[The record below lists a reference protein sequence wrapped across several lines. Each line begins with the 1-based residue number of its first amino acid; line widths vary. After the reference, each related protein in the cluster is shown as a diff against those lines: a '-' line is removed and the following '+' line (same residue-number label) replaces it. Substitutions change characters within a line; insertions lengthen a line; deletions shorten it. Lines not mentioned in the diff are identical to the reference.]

1 MGEKEILRV
10 QMLGG
15 FSMTYGD
22 KSITFRKNVVSKSMQ
37 LLQLLLYRGENGIS
51 RKELIEL
58 LYGRG
63 GLSDPSNNLR
73 VAAHRL
79 RRQMTD
85 VGLPEEEYIK
95 IEDGVYYWNSTLPI
109 QIDAHL
115 FENLLHKGEKEKDPE
130 KKLEYQKEALSLY
143 QGDFLPKLSG
153 EDWVLLEAVRYK
165 REYEDTL
172 QEVLETL
179 NGRGQ
184 FDEMLQL
191 AAVAS
196 DLYPFDEWQCY
207 KIEALMGMGHDEE
220 ALQVYQDT
228 SRLFFE
234 ELGIQPSER
243 MLEQFRVMSERI
255 KNVPKP
261 ILDIKGGLQEKE
273 DESGAYYC
281 SLPSFIDGYRII
293 RRIIERNGQSVYLML
308 CTLTDGNGNPMEGG
322 SKLNSMSEGLKSA
335 IKHSLRKG
343 DSYTQYSINQFLI
356 LLIGTNEENCR
367 LVSDRITRNFAE
379 EHKYWKNCVEYYVS
393 SVIDVESGSSRISF
407 RAGEAG

>member
-1 MGEKEILRV
+1 MCEKEVLRV
-10 QMLGG
+10 QMLGD
-15 FSMTYGD
+15 FAMTYGD
-22 KSITFRKNVVSKSMQ
+22 KVLTFRKNVVSKSMQ
-37 LLQLLLYRGENGIS
+37 LLQILLYHKDEGIS

-63 GLSDPSNNLR
+63 GLSDPANNLR
-73 VAAHRL
+73 VASHRL

-85 VGLPEEEYIK
+85 AGLPEEEYIK
-95 IEDGVYYWNSTLPI
+95 IEDGIYRWNCSFPSEVDVLEFEKLI
-109 QIDAHL
+109 QKA
-115 FENLLHKGEKEKDPE
+115 EAESNTEKRIRDLK
-130 KKLEYQKEALSLY
+130 QALALY
-143 QGDFLPKLSG
+143 RGDFLPKLSG
-153 EDWVLLEAVRYK
+153 EDWALLESVRYK
-165 REYEDTL
+165 REYEDAL
-172 QEVLETL
+172 LEVLDFLEK
-179 NGRGQ
+179 RKQ
-184 FDEMLQL
+184 YDEMLQL
-191 AAVAS
+191 AAAAG

-220 ALQVYQDT
+220 AMQVYQDT

-243 MLEQFRVMSERI
+243 MMQQFRVMSDRI
-255 KNVPKP
+255 KTVPKP
-261 ILDIKGGLQEKE
+261 IMDIKGGLQEKE

-308 CTLTDGNGNPMEGG
+308 CTLTDGSGNPMEGG
-322 SKLNSMSEGLKSA
+322 SKLNAMAEGLKGA

-379 EHKYWKNCVEYYVS
+379 EHKYWRNCVEYYVS

-407 RAGEAG
+407 RSGETG

>member
-1 MGEKEILRV
+1 MSEKEVLRV

-15 FSMTYGD
+15 FSMIFGD
-22 KSITFRKNVVSKSMQ
+22 KVLTFRKNVVSKSMQ
-37 LLQLLLYRGENGIS
+37 LLQLLLYRGENGIA
-51 RKELIEL
+51 RKELIEI

-63 GLSDPSNNLR
+63 GLTDPSNNLR
-73 VAAHRL
+73 VAVHRL

-85 VGLPEEEYIK
+85 AGLPEEEYIR
-95 IEDGVYYWNSTLPI
+95 IEDGVYYWSSTLPT
-109 QIDAHL
+109 QIDVHQ
-115 FENLLHKGEKEKDPE
+115 FESLIQEGQKEKDPE
-130 KKLEYQKEALSLY
+130 KKLDFQKQAILLY

-165 REYEDTL
+165 REYEDAL
-172 QEVLETL
+172 QEVLEAL
-179 NGRGQ
+179 NSRRQ

-220 ALQVYQDT
+220 AMKVYQDT

-255 KNVPKP
+255 KNVPKA

-308 CTLTDGNGNPMEGG
+308 CTLTDGNGNPLEGG
-322 SKLNSMSEGLKSA
+322 SRLNSMSEGLKGA
-335 IKHSLRKG
+335 IKRSLRKG
-343 DSYTQYSINQFLI
+343 DSYTQYSINQFLV

-379 EHKYWKNCVEYYVS
+379 EHKYWRNCVEYYVS

>member
-1 MGEKEILRV
+1 MCEKEGLRV

-15 FSMTYGD
+15 FSIKYGD
-22 KSITFRKNVVSKSMQ
+22 RLLTFRKNVVSKSMQ
-37 LLQLLLYRGENGIS
+37 LLQILLYHKEEGIP

-63 GLSDPSNNLR
+63 GLSDPANNLR

-85 VGLPEEEYIK
+85 AGFPEEDYIK
-95 IEDGVYYWNSTLPI
+95 TEDGIYCWSCSVPCEVDVLEFEKRIREAEQENHPERRI
-109 QIDAHL
+109 QC
-115 FENLLHKGEKEKDPE
+115 
-130 KKLEYQKEALSLY
+130 LEQAISLY

-165 REYEDTL
+165 REYETAL
-172 QEVLETL
+172 MEVLEYYKSH
-179 NGRGQ
+179 GQ

-207 KIEALMGMGHDEE
+207 KIEALMEMGHDEE
-220 ALQVYQDT
+220 AMQVYQDT

-243 MLEQFRVMSERI
+243 MMEQFREMSERI

-273 DESGAYYC
+273 EENGAYYC
-281 SLPSFIDGYRII
+281 SLPSFVDGYRII

-308 CTLTDGNGNPMEGG
+308 CTLTDGSGNPMENGN
-322 SKLNSMSEGLKSA
+322 KLNSMAEELKGA

-343 DSYTQYSINQFLI
+343 DSYTQYSVNQFLI